1 MGHGHI
7 LVTMKGRRVV
17 AAGKF
22 KAECLAM
29 LDRVARTGE
38 PLVVTKRGKPV
49 AKVVPIV
56 EEDAVASLRGSVTVV
71 GDIVEPV
78 LDAWDADR

>member
-1 MGHGHI
+1 
-7 LVTMKGRRVV
+7 MKGRRVV
-17 AAGKF
+17 AAAKF

>member
-1 MGHGHI
+1 
-7 LVTMKGRRVV
+7 MKGRKVV

-38 PLVVTKRGKPV
+38 PIVVTKRGKPV

-56 EEDAVASLRGSVTVV
+56 EDDAVAALRGSVTVV

-78 LDAWDADR
+78 LDAWDVDR

>member
-1 MGHGHI
+1 M
-7 LVTMKGRRVV
+7 LVTMKGRKVV

-29 LDRVARTGE
+29 LDRVSRTGE
-38 PLVVTKRGKPV
+38 PIVVTKRGKPV

-56 EEDAVASLRGSVTVV
+56 EEDAVASLRGSVIVV

-78 LDAWDADR
+78 LDAWDVDR